1 MDGVDRVVEGKDR
14 EQFGLNH
21 ERSGDLIAFAEEDA
35 WFAYY
40 FWEDDELA
48 PEFARCID
56 IHRKYGYDPTELFVN
71 PKISFPSLIAKL
83 RSSWPRNGI
92 SYPYGS
98 YSIGCGSCLRKS
110 WG

>member
-1 MDGVDRVVEGKDR
+1 MVR
-14 EQFGLNH
+14 L
-21 ERSGDLIAFAEEDA
+21 
-35 WFAYY
+35 Y

-56 IHRKYGYDPTELFVN
+56 IHRNMVTIRQNF
-71 PKISFPSLIAKL
+71 SLIQNFL
-83 RSSWPRNGI
+83 SFIDCSSEALGQEIGI